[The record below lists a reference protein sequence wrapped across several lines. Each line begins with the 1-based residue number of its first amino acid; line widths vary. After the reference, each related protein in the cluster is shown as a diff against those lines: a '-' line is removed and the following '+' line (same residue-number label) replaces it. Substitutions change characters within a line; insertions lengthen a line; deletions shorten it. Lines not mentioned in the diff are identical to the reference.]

1 MVHQF
6 SLRNLSSDE
15 NIALEQATHTLG
27 RHAECDIVL
36 ETEEASRRHARLNI
50 AAGELTLE
58 DLDSTNGTYLNNS
71 EIHEPRVLNGGDV
84 ISIGD
89 QSFLVLT
96 PSFTGEKTI
105 FGARLGRE
113 ESSYVMDNS
122 GSDQTS
128 MRMAYPSPPG
138 WSANDQR
145 SFGNSST
152 SRDEQTLTDL
162 LKSRSIDSSNSTA
175 ALMVTNGRHRGS
187 LYTLPRSGVKRQW
200 TVGRISDSDIAID
213 DITVSG
219 THAVIACE
227 ESEWSIEDQGSTNGI
242 KVNSTRTKSAKLQRG
257 DKISFGEVTL
267 LFRPL

>member
-1 MVHQF
+1 MALQF
-6 SLRNLSSDE
+6 SLRNLTSDE

-27 RHAECDIVL
+27 RSAECDIVL
-36 ETEEASRRHARLNI
+36 ETEEASRRHARLSI
-50 AAGELTLE
+50 DAGELTLE

-71 EIHEPRVLNGGDV
+71 EIHGLRILNGGDV
-84 ISIGD
+84 IGIGD

-138 WSANDQR
+138 WSASDQR
-145 SFGNSST
+145 DFGNSST
-152 SRDEQTLTDL
+152 SRDEKTLTDL
-162 LKSRSIDSSNSTA
+162 LNSSSIDSSNSAA

-187 LYTLPRSGVKRQW
+187 LYTLPRNSVKKQW
-200 TVGRISDSDIAID
+200 TVGRINDSDITLD

-219 THAVIACE
+219 THAVITCE
-227 ESEWSIEDQGSTNGI
+227 ENEWSVEDQGSTNGT
-242 KVNSTRTKSAKLQRG
+242 KVNSTRTKSSKLQRG
-257 DKISFGEVTL
+257 DKLSFGEVAL
-267 LFRPL
+267 LFRVL